1 MIPQQQALAQN
12 FSTFISWAV
21 TLQTDFHIGV
31 ISTEIN
37 EPEIPADYFN
47 IYVTWVRLGFVAA
60 TLLGGPGIL
69 LYLIGGVVIPRRRA
83 LPGADYKAL
92 SPARF

>member
-1 MIPQQQALAQN
+1 MSNKRLTRSN
-12 FSTFISWAV
+12 DEKLLF
-21 TLQTDFHIGV
+21 GV
-31 ISTEIN
+31 CGGI
-37 EPEIPADYFN
+37 ADYFN
-47 IYVTWVRLGFVAA
+47 VDVTWVRLGFVAA